1 MKRISYN
8 TVLGFFVLSTFWRK
22 FIGRGKVVYCLLVCF
37 GALVDLMV
45 RVIRSFTGS
54 LVSRG
59 PVDLFYFLFYDLSSL
74 FDALLQ
80 LFALSCPSLSNY

>member
-54 LVSRG
+54 LVSRE
-59 PVDLFYFLFYDLSSL
+59 PVDLFFFFMTFPRYLTRYCSC
-74 FDALLQ
+74 LLYRV
-80 LFALSCPSLSNY
+80 SR